1 MKKVIAALLVITA
14 TAVYGAAELFAMVPT
29 AIGTAVI
36 AEKTVGGNFGG
47 QAAILLPENLTSSQ
61 GRLLAEAYS
70 IAKADGHKHP
80 ELVQAILLQET
91 MAGGM
96 KAYRVANAGPEA
108 YFGVMQ
114 IKLGAAKDVLG
125 VWPDLYKKFGLQTRA
140 DDEIK
145 ANLILNDNFNM
156 AVASKYLLVLNK
168 RYGYSGHALMVA
180 YNKGPGGAQ
189 GVNPVDND
197 YAQSALS
204 KLAAR
209 KGKKI

>member
-1 MKKVIAALLVITA
+1 MKKVIAALLVVTGS
-14 TAVYGAAELFAMVPT
+14 AVYGAAQLFSLVPT
-29 AIGTAVI
+29 AVGTAVI
-36 AEKTVGGNFGG
+36 AEKTERGTSGG
-47 QAAILLPENLTSSQ
+47 QAAILLPANLTTNQ
-61 GRLLAEAYS
+61 GRLLAEAYE
-70 IAKADGHKHP
+70 IAKADGHKNP

-96 KAYRVANAGPEA
+96 KAYRVANAGPDA

-114 IKLGAAKDVLG
+114 IKLGATKEVLG
-125 VWPDLYKKFGLQTRA
+125 VWPDLYKKFGLQSHA

-145 ANLILNDNFNM
+145 ANLILNDKFNM
-156 AVASKYLLVLNK
+156 AVASKYLLVLHK

-189 GVNPVDND
+189 GVDPADNE
-197 YAQSALS
+197 YAQSALN

-209 KGKKI
+209 KGKKS

>member
-1 MKKVIAALLVITA
+1 MKKIIVALMVITA
-14 TAVYGAAELFAMVPT
+14 TAVYGAAQLFSLVPKSV
-29 AIGTAVI
+29 GTAVI
-36 AEKTVGGNFGG
+36 AEKIEGGTSGG
-47 QAAILLPENLTSSQ
+47 QAAILLPANLSSKQ
-61 GRLLAEAYS
+61 GRLLAEAYE
-70 IAKADGHKHP
+70 IAKADGHKSP

-125 VWPDLYKKFGLQTRA
+125 AWPDLYKKFGFQTRA

-145 ANLILNDNFNM
+145 ANLILNDKFNM
-156 AVASKYLLVLNK
+156 AVASKYLLVLQN
-168 RYGYSGHALMVA
+168 RYGYSGRALMVA

-189 GVNPVDND
+189 GVNAAESE
-197 YAQSALS
+197 YALGALS

-209 KGKKI
+209 KDKKL

>member
-14 TAVYGAAELFAMVPT
+14 SAVYGASQLFSLVPT
-29 AIGTAVI
+29 AVGTAVI
-36 AEKTVGGNFGG
+36 AEKTEGGNSGG
-47 QAAILLPENLTSSQ
+47 QAAILLPANLSSTQ
-61 GRLLAEAYS
+61 GRLLAEAYE
-70 IAKADGHKHP
+70 IAKADGHKNP

-96 KAYRVANAGPEA
+96 KAYRVANPGPEA

-125 VWPDLYKKFGLQTRA
+125 VWPDLYKKFGFQTRA

-145 ANLILNDNFNM
+145 ANLILNDKFNM
-156 AVASKYLLVLNK
+156 AVGSKYLLVLQK

-189 GVNPVDND
+189 GVDAAENE
-197 YAQSALS
+197 YAQGALS

-209 KGKKI
+209 KGKKL

>member
-1 MKKVIAALLVITA
+1 MKKVIAALLVVT
-14 TAVYGAAELFAMVPT
+14 TSAVYGAVQLFSMVPT
-29 AIGTAVI
+29 PIGTSVI
-36 AEKTVGGNFGG
+36 AEKTPIGSAGG

-61 GRLLAEAYS
+61 GKLLAEAYA
-70 IAKADGHKHP
+70 IAKEDGHKHP

-96 KAYRVANAGPEA
+96 KAYRVANPGPDA
-108 YFGVMQ
+108 YFGLMQ
-114 IKLGAAKDVLG
+114 IKLGAAKDVLSA
-125 VWPDLYKKFGLQTRA
+125 WPNLYAKFGLHSRT

-145 ANLILNDNFNM
+145 ANLILNDKFNM
-156 AVASKYLLVLNK
+156 SVGSKYLLVLQK

-189 GVNPVDND
+189 GVDPADNE
-197 YAQSALS
+197 YAQGALS

-209 KGKKI
+209 NGKRF